1 MERDFKGVWIPKDIY
16 LHEGLTPTDKFLLVE
31 IDSLSKN
38 GECFASNEHFS
49 KFLGVSKKH
58 VSRLISKLVQ
68 MKLINVDLIYKKG
81 TKEVE
86 KRVITPIR
94 IEADTPPHAGGDP
107 HRMEGDTPHRTEAE
121 TPHRIHAEDINTLSF
136 INTSF
141 NNTTINTP
149 NKSINKN
156 TSKELEEEF
165 EHLWNRYPKKQGKKQ
180 AKKAFLKARKENV
193 SLEKINSGLNG
204 YINYIQAQNI
214 EPQYI
219 KHGSTWFNGECWE
232 EEYNVIQFRQQRKGF
247 LGLLDELEERGNVI
261 DYPRGNNQNFEFV
274 SNMLPESLQDF

>member
-31 IDSLSKN
+31 IESLAKN
-38 GECFASNEHFS
+38 GECFASNNHFS
-49 KFLGVSKKH
+49 NFLGVSKNH
-58 VSRLISKLVQ
+58 VTKLIRKLVH
-68 MKLINVDLIYKKG
+68 MGFIKVDLIYKKG

-86 KRVITPIR
+86 KRIITPLVVK
-94 IEADTPPHAGGDP
+94 DCTPNHAGGEP
-107 HRMEGDTPHRTEAE
+107 PIMEDC
-121 TPHRIHAEDINTLSF
+121 TPHRIEDGTPPIVDDYY

-141 NNTTINTP
+141 NNTSFNNTVINP
-149 NKSINKN
+149 IKDKKN
-156 TSKELEEEF
+156 TSKELENEF
-165 EHLWNRYPKKQGKKQ
+165 EMLWNRYPKKEGKKQ

-193 SLEKINSGLNG
+193 SLEKINSGLND
-204 YINYIQAQNI
+204 YINYIQAQSV

-219 KHGSTWFNGECWE
+219 KHGSTWFNGECWND
-232 EEYNVIQFRQQRKGF
+232 EYNVIQFRQQRKGF